1 MMTIIQLKIIPE
13 KFILRKP
20 ALKTADVT
28 PEVRQLLNQGLLESK
43 NLVEWLVVDHA
54 ELLSHV
60 LKDSPFEQFVSPVQ
74 QALAKPRKLTSMLA
88 IKIVGEELLKNV
100 TAKKERKSLVSI
112 FRNHPSDTVRSW
124 ACMLLGHDETLT
136 FKQKLR
142 EIITL
147 ADDANSGVREMAWM
161 GMRGCC
167 QRDLTVML
175 ELLSAYSTDKSPN
188 VRRFTSELT
197 RPCGVWCSHLTQ
209 LKTNPE
215 LAIHLLEPLKSDV
228 AKYVQDSVGN
238 WLNDA
243 SKSQPDWVRSV
254 CANWLKVSKT
264 KQTEY
269 IVNKALRTLRKLK

>member
-1 MMTIIQLKIIPE
+1 
-13 KFILRKP
+13 
-20 ALKTADVT
+20 
-28 PEVRQLLNQGLLESK
+28 
-43 NLVEWLVVDHA
+43 
-54 ELLSHV
+54 
-60 LKDSPFEQFVSPVQ
+60 
-74 QALAKPRKLTSMLA
+74 
-88 IKIVGEELLKNV
+88 
-100 TAKKERKSLVSI
+100 
-112 FRNHPSDTVRSW
+112 
-124 ACMLLGHDETLT
+124 
-136 FKQKLR
+136 
-142 EIITL
+142 
-147 ADDANSGVREMAWM
+147 
-161 GMRGCC
+161 
-167 QRDLTVML
+167 
-175 ELLSAYSTDKSPN
+175 

-215 LAIHLLEPLKSDV
+215 LAIHLLEPLKSDF